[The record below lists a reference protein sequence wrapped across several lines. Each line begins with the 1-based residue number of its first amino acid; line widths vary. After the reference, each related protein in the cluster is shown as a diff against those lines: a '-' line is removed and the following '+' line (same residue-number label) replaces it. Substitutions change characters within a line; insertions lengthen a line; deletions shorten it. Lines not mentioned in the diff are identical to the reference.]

1 MRKRIWG
8 LMVLA
13 LFSSVFLA
21 GCNDPDK
28 NFQKGDYAKAY
39 PEFVKRAGT
48 NEVTL
53 RNEAANGT
61 FEPRQKAGN
70 QAVHDLFYA
79 AECQKKLGNNAE
91 AEALYRRVVAL
102 SQYQIRIPH
111 DQSALL
117 KDSLFSLISSARE
130 VRSQETSYGRALSD
144 WRNQPPPGNTDPYD
158 NGGSNGGTTTE
169 APSRYWLGNAV
180 SNLRTRQRDY
190 ERLLLA
196 TTADQVPDIAKVKTA
211 YDKFSRSLDNY
222 LSYGA
227 PGSILFSPDS
237 FLSQIAWSSFE
248 SGLDT
253 FQRVAYAAQ
262 GNVTYTTQALQLKK
276 PQLIDQA
283 KAALAS
289 MGVSPALGVE
299 APAGAGQGTTGTNGV
314 NVNSSSNSPF
324 VE

>member
-222 LSYGA
+222 LAYGA
-227 PGSILFSPDS
+227 PGSISFSPDS

>member
-169 APSRYWLGNAV
+169 APSRYWLANAV
-180 SNLRTRQRDY
+180 LNLRTRQRDY
-190 ERLLLA
+190 VRLLFA

-237 FLSQIAWSSFE
+237 FFSQIAWSSFE

>member
-1 MRKRIWG
+1 MQKRIWG

-28 NFQKGDYAKAY
+28 IFQKGDYAKAY

-169 APSRYWLGNAV
+169 APSRYWLANAV
-180 SNLRTRQRDY
+180 LNLRIRQCDCLQ
-190 ERLLLA
+190 LLFA
-196 TTADQVPDIAKVKTA
+196 TTADQVPDIAKVETA

>member
-1 MRKRIWG
+1 
-8 LMVLA
+8 MVLA

-117 KDSLFSLISSARE
+117 KDSLFSLISFARE

-190 ERLLLA
+190 ERLLFA

>member
-117 KDSLFSLISSARE
+117 KDSLFSLISFARE

-180 SNLRTRQRDY
+180 SNRRTRQRDY

>member
-1 MRKRIWG
+1 
-8 LMVLA
+8 MVLA

-28 NFQKGDYAKAY
+28 IFQKGDYAKAY

-117 KDSLFSLISSARE
+117 KDSLFSLISFARE

-144 WRNQPPPGNTDPYD
+144 WRNQPPPGNT
-158 NGGSNGGTTTE
+158 TK
-169 APSRYWLGNAV
+169 APSRYWLANAV
-180 SNLRTRQRDY
+180 LNLRIRQRDCL
-190 ERLLLA
+190 RLLFA

>member
-190 ERLLLA
+190 ERLLFA

>member
-1 MRKRIWG
+1 
-8 LMVLA
+8 MVLA

-28 NFQKGDYAKAY
+28 IFQKGDYAKAY

-117 KDSLFSLISSARE
+117 KDSLFSLISFARE

-144 WRNQPPPGNTDPYD
+144 WRNQPPPGNT
-158 NGGSNGGTTTE
+158 TK
-169 APSRYWLGNAV
+169 APSRYWLANAV
-180 SNLRTRQRDY
+180 LNLRIRQRDCV
-190 ERLLLA
+190 RLLFA

>member
-1 MRKRIWG
+1 
-8 LMVLA
+8 MVLA

-79 AECQKKLGNNAE
+79 AECKKKLGNNAE